1 MHICRKENCKYLLE
15 SILFV
20 MSAKTQTM
28 ISLKNKHGVSLYHP
42 VAFSPPFKTMH

>member
-1 MHICRKENCKYLLE
+1 
-15 SILFV
+15 

-42 VAFSPPFKTMH
+42 AFSPPFKTMH